1 MRFEPLSVARR
12 IAEKRTEIEL
22 VMPITSAQS
31 IFPSFRTVVLLAAIV
46 VIALLAIAPFLITIA
61 APTRSAAQSMG
72 TLDNNVSPIFGVT
85 IPRGYR
91 QWELIAPAEEAAP
104 LNELRAI
111 LGNKSAIDAYRNS
124 TLPFPDGTVLVKLA
138 WKHVQSPE
146 FGPASVPGAATTVQ
160 VMVKDSS
167 KYAATGGWGFGR
179 FANGTAADE
188 AQHKTCFVCH
198 EAGVKG
204 HDYVFTRLAP

>member
-1 MRFEPLSVARR
+1 MSVNVARR
-12 IAEKRTEIEL
+12 ISEKRTEIEL
-22 VMPITSAQS
+22 IMPVTSAQG

-111 LGNKSAIDAYRNS
+111 LGNKSAIDAYRNGK
-124 TLPFPDGTVLVKLA
+124 LPFPDGTVLVKLA
-138 WKHVQSPE
+138 WKHIQSPE
-146 FGPASVPGAATTVQ
+146 FGAASIPGAATTVQ
-160 VMVKDSS
+160 VMVKDSR

-179 FANGTAADE
+179 FVDGTAVDE
-188 AQHKTCFVCH
+188 AQHKTCFACH